1 MKRIS
6 LVFLLVALLGATAA
20 QAGYT
25 KGGLP
30 WSIAAEQSGYF
41 DYNKTPLVQL
51 TTPDYEKAKAEDA
64 KDPGYG
70 AYRAG
75 LIVTADLDVN
85 HSGKLT
91 FLPDGRK
98 VWTLKVAVDGALAM
112 DLFYDRFHLPEGVSL
127 FLMNGNGRQVV
138 GAIDQDYNPE
148 DGIYTTTSIQGN
160 TTFIELDIAAGVPLA
175 SITFHIDRVAAHYRG
190 GMQEVLNERYASD
203 VNDGIAAKPTYD
215 EDMSDP
221 CEINAVCAPEGT
233 TYANLKQTAAH
244 SAYAQGSFLAFCSG
258 NLINNTSNDC
268 SPLYLTASHCEGSNS
283 TSNSTFSSWKFYFN
297 YEYAQ
302 CTGNV
307 EGSAPMDQYITG
319 ATFKARSSYNSSSNS
334 MIGDFLLLKLND
346 FANKLGNEYNAYLA
360 GWDRATLSPG
370 GKFIDFSHPRG
381 DPKKVTVFSDLK
393 ANGDFNGGA
402 PGSHWS
408 CKIEKGGIEGGSSG
422 SGIFSEDNGRLFG
435 DLSGGPIGNDPCD
448 TSDMNRQVY
457 SKICLNWEYV
467 NGGDGTPQHRLK
479 DWLDPAGTDAMFMN
493 TVKKAASGDSCVSDG
508 SNDTTRISDIKELDR
523 SIQVYPNPT
532 SGVLRLK
539 VNLKSGSDLVIRVSN
554 VLGQQVGMF
563 SASNIQQGEIRLDLS
578 AYANGVYVLSIQS
591 DKATVSKKVILQR

>member
-30 WSIAAEQSGYF
+30 WSLAAEQVGYF
-41 DYNKTPLVQL
+41 DYTATPLVEL
-51 TTPDYEKAKAEDA
+51 ATPDYEKAKALDA
-64 KDPGYG
+64 ADPGYG
-70 AYRAG
+70 SYRAG
-75 LIVTADLDVN
+75 LVVQSDLDIN
-85 HSGKLT
+85 RSGKLT

-98 VWTLKVAVDGALAM
+98 IWSLKVAVDGALAM

-127 FLMNGNGRQVV
+127 FLMNGNGRQIV

-148 DGIYTTTSIQGN
+148 DGIYTTTSVQGN
-160 TTFIELDIAAGVPLA
+160 TTFIELDIAPGVPLS

-190 GMQEVLNERYASD
+190 GMQEVLNERYAD
-203 VNDGIAAKPTYD
+203 VNKDIAAKPTYD

-221 CEINAVCAPEGT
+221 CEINAVCPPEGT

-244 SAYAQGSFLAFCSG
+244 SSYAEGQFLAFCSG
-258 NLINNTSNDC
+258 NLMNNTSNDC
-268 SPLYLTASHCEGSNS
+268 SPLYLTASHCEGSSS
-283 TSNSTFSSWKFYFN
+283 TSNSTFSAWKFYFN
-297 YEYAQ
+297 YEYAL

-319 ATFKARSSYNSSSNS
+319 ATFKARSAYNSSSNS

-346 FANKLGNEYNAYLA
+346 LANRLGNEYNAYLA
-360 GWDRATLSPG
+360 GWDRASLSPG

-381 DPKKVTVFSDLK
+381 DPKKVTVFSQMQG
-393 ANGDFNGGA
+393 NGDFNGGA

-422 SGIFSEDNGRLFG
+422 SGIFSETTGRLFG
-435 DLSGGPIGNDPCD
+435 DLSGGPVGNDPCD

-457 SKICLNWEYV
+457 SKLYLNWEYI

-479 DWLDPAGTDAMFMN
+479 DWLDPAGTDAMFIN
-493 TVKKAASGDSCVSDG
+493 TIKKAASGDDCLG
-508 SNDTTRISDIKELDR
+508 DTTISVSDIKELDH
-523 SIQVYPNPT
+523 SIQVYPNPS
-532 SGVLRLK
+532 SGILRLK
-539 VNLKSGSDLVIRVSN
+539 VNLKSASDLTIRVTN
-554 VLGQQVGMF
+554 ILGQQVGRFATAKM
-563 SASNIQQGEIRLDLS
+563 QQGEIKLDLS

-591 DKATVSKKVILQR
+591 DKATVSKKIILQR